1 MLLVMVAH
9 LFVLEVRHEFEK
21 NENGDRMIILTMP
34 QACLLI
40 IAALAENPRAIQR
53 AVRNVAY
60 YQKSNAKDFW

>member
-1 MLLVMVAH
+1 MNLK
-9 LFVLEVRHEFEK
+9 K
-21 NENGDRMIILTMP
+21 NENGDRTIILTMP